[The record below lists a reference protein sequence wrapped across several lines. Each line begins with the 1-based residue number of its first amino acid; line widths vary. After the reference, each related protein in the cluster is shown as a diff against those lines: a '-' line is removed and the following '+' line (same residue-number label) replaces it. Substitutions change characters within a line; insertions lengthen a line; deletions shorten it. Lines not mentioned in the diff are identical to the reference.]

1 MTHHID
7 TAITLVSTTVAG
19 AVGWVSS
26 KWAAVWVADANGY
39 DLNGLGQS
47 LAGSGGVIIVG
58 IIVVQFLVRDR
69 KTQTTKLDKLEDERN
84 AMTRELMN
92 VVSRNTT
99 AFESVQAQFETVQS
113 QNQQIVNAMER
124 QASAV
129 NNAIGRLTP

>member
-1 MTHHID
+1 MTHHLD
-7 TAITLVSTTVAG
+7 TALALVSTTVAG
-19 AVGWVSS
+19 VFGWVSS